1 MSDTRYSNDD
11 NPLSFVHQEAGVYYS
26 HKPNEI
32 CGKPMVFHE
41 YHIPT
46 KTLRIGTIYLD
57 TFANK
62 QDEKLNT
69 LLEYWNRKQPNTWKY
84 SLVPESP

>member
-1 MSDTRYSNDD
+1 MSDVRYSTDD

-26 HKPNEI
+26 HSANEI
-32 CGKPMVFHE
+32 CGKPMNFVS

-46 KTLRIGTIYLD
+46 KILATRTIYLD

-62 QDEKLNT
+62 HDDKLNA
-69 LLEYWNRKQPNTWKY
+69 LIAHWNKKLPHTWRY
-84 SLVPESP
+84 SLLAESP